1 MDHRPKCK
9 YKLKL
14 LEGAIGENLD
24 DFGFD
29 NDTLNATSKTWYV
42 KERINK
48 TDFITI
54 ETFCSMKGIGKR
66 MKEK

>member
-1 MDHRPKCK
+1 MNHKVKCK
-9 YKLKL
+9 TQN
-14 LEGAIGENLD
+14 IGENLD

-29 NDTLNATSKTWYV
+29 NHTLNATSKTWYA

-48 TDFITI
+48 MDFITI
-54 ETFCSMKGIGKR
+54 KTFCSMKGIGKR